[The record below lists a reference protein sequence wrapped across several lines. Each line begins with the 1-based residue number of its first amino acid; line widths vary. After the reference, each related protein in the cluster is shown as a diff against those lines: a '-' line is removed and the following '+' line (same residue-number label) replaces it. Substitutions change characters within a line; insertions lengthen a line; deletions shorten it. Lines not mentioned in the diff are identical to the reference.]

1 MIIVT
6 GGAGFIGSAFV
17 WKLNATGRDDL
28 LLVDALDAT
37 DKWKN
42 LVNLRFVD
50 YLDRAAFLDRLE
62 RNALPDAIEAVVH
75 MGACSDTT
83 ERDSAFLMENNY
95 RYTRRLAEW
104 SLARNVR
111 FIYASSGATYGD
123 GGAGY
128 SDADEVSRR
137 LKPLNMYGYS
147 KQLLDLWALQT
158 GAAARIVGLK
168 FFNVFGP
175 NEYHK
180 GEMRSVVHKAFGQI
194 RDTGSVKLFKSYR
207 SEYRDGEQVR
217 DFVYVKDV
225 VEVMAWLLANPKVNG
240 LFNVGT
246 GTARTWKDLVNAV
259 FAAMKVPPKT
269 EFIEMPEHLRDRY
282 QYRTEADISKLKTA
296 GYPGAF
302 RRLEDAVRDYVQNY
316 LLQDDP
322 YLG

>member
-62 RNALPDAIEAVVH
+62 RNALPDTIEAVVH

-111 FIYASSGATYGD
+111 FLYASSGATYGD
-123 GGAGY
+123 GGSGY
-128 SDADEVSRR
+128 SDADDVSRR

-158 GAAARIVGLK
+158 GAAERIVGLK

-207 SEYRDGEQVR
+207 NEYRDGEQVR

-259 FAAMKVPPKT
+259 FAAMKLPPKI
-269 EFIEMPEHLRDRY
+269 EFIEMPAHLRDRY
-282 QYRTEADISKLKTA
+282 QYRTEADISKLKAA

-302 RRLEDAVRDYVQNY
+302 RRLEDAVRDYSQNY